1 MHSVQHA
8 NRRDWA
14 PARGWTIDTR
24 VLPEHRIEYVKFRE
38 RVVWHKEA
46 RVDLVFGTGS
56 GGDAARDGSNPV
68 KIETVMATY
77 GEWLAA
83 RDARRRRRELGVTV
97 FVERRVASSAGRGH
111 ELWAALQ
118 SFAPILTTVRT
129 GGGMQGSAIEAE
141 SDGAGAADGG
151 GLVASVGMGQAGC
164 WAALGD
170 GEESGG
176 DGQAE
181 GVPLLILIH
190 DSLEAKEAWECD
202 GGVFIHFQGQHGT
215 VVEDVVSR
223 RVPPLV
229 YNMP

>member
-1 MHSVQHA
+1 
-8 NRRDWA
+8 
-14 PARGWTIDTR
+14 
-24 VLPEHRIEYVKFRE
+24 
-38 RVVWHKEA
+38 
-46 RVDLVFGTGS
+46 
-56 GGDAARDGSNPV
+56 
-68 KIETVMATY
+68 MATY

-83 RDARRRRRELGVTV
+83 RDARRRRRELGFTV

>member
-1 MHSVQHA
+1 M
-8 NRRDWA
+8 
-14 PARGWTIDTR
+14 R

-56 GGDAARDGSNPV
+56 GGDAAGHGSNPV

-97 FVERRVASSAGRGH
+97 FVERRVASTAGRGH

-118 SFAPILTTVRT
+118 SFAPILTTVRAE
-129 GGGMQGSAIEAE
+129 GGMQGSAIEAE

-151 GLVASVGMGQAGC
+151 GLVAGVGVGEGGGEDGC
-164 WAALGD
+164 WAALGAAA
-170 GEESGG
+170 ESGG

-202 GGVFIHFQGQHGT
+202 GGVFIHFRGQQGT

-223 RVPPLV
+223 RVPPLL
-229 YNMP
+229 